1 MGVTWADV
9 YRKEHDGLVRLA
21 YLMTGSQP
29 VAEDLV
35 HDTFLRVMARIDAG
49 DQPGAY
55 LRRSV
60 INACYSWHRRS
71 WRERPAPPDEA
82 GPYEVAPYGAGG
94 RRAARQEAVDHPEDE
109 IEMWDALSKLSP
121 RRRAVLVLRYY
132 LDLPEAE
139 VAELVECRVGTVKS
153 TAHRALGELRRALA
167 R

>member
-1 MGVTWADV
+1 LG
-9 YRKEHDGLVRLA
+9 
-21 YLMTGSQP
+21 
-29 VAEDLV
+29 
-35 HDTFLRVMARIDAG
+35 
-49 DQPGAY
+49 
-55 LRRSV
+55 
-60 INACYSWHRRS
+60 
-71 WRERPAPPDEA
+71 EA
-82 GPYEVAPYGAGG
+82 GPYEVAPYRAGR
-94 RRAARQEAVDHPEDE
+94 RRAAGEQAVDHPADE